1 MRHLGFALLLAAAGC
16 ETVDKG
22 LETVGAKDAFKSET
36 GVDADRAATA
46 AKKLSK
52 SFEDMTPEQ
61 EYYLGRAVAAEIL
74 AGTPAVGDAAT
85 VAYVNRVGQVVAQAS
100 ARPDVYGGYHFFVL
114 DADEPNALAAPG
126 AFIFVNKGLVRACA
140 SEDELAGV
148 LAHEVAH
155 VARRHGLRMIQKSER
170 TDALLELGVAEAL
183 ESSDTA
189 VVAKAL
195 GDLATAFTGALVK
208 HGYSREF
215 EKEAD
220 LDAVALLSDVGYRP
234 QALPDLLGRLDGA
247 GASGGSLFSDHES
260 LGRRRS
266 DLTAAVAGRRDP
278 AVTEAR
284 KRRFAAAHEAL
295 K

>member
-1 MRHLGFALLLAAAGC
+1 MKRFAFALLLAAAACG
-16 ETVDKG
+16 TV
-22 LETVGAKDAFKSET
+22 ESVGKDLFESKT
-36 GVDADRAATA
+36 GVDADRATAT
-46 AKKLSK
+46 AKKLAK

-61 EYYLGRAVAAEIL
+61 EYYLGRAVAAEVL
-74 AGTPAVGDAAT
+74 AATPAVGDAAT
-85 VAYVNRVGQVVAQAS
+85 AAYVNRVGQAVAQAS

-155 VARRHGLRMIQKSER
+155 VAERHGLRMIQKSER
-170 TDALLELGVAEAL
+170 ADALLQLGVAEAL
-183 ESSDTA
+183 ESTDAA

-195 GDLATAFTGALVK
+195 GDLAAEFTGTLVK

-220 LDAVALLSDVGYRP
+220 LDALGLLKDVGYRP
-234 QALPDLLGRLDGA
+234 QALPDLLDRLG
-247 GASGGSLFSDHES
+247 GGETKGGSLFADHAS
-260 LGRRRS
+260 LSRRRD
-266 DLTAAVAGRRDP
+266 DLRAAVAGWPEP
-278 AVTEAR
+278 AVAEAR
-284 KRRFAAAHEAL
+284 KRRFAAAHDAL
-295 K
+295 R